1 MKYSTIYFMMAI
13 SFVLFGCNEQNTQE
27 TIPKITTEEVDDL
40 PQESIVEEQTIYV
53 PVYSSIYTRE
63 ERVLIDLTA
72 TLSIRNTSLKYPIV
86 ISHVDYYDSNG
97 KLVKNYIKKPF
108 SLGILGT
115 KDFVVKEWELAGGTG
130 ANFIVKWK
138 SNNKVSSPVVQAVMI
153 SMKTGV
159 GISFVCE
166 GKEIKE

>member
-1 MKYSTIYFMMAI
+1 MKYITIFFLI
-13 SFVLFGCNEQNTQE
+13 VTLILCGCHEENPKE
-27 TIPKITTEEVDDL
+27 TIPKITTEDVDDL
-40 PQESIVEEQTIYV
+40 PQDSIVEEQTIYV

-86 ISHVDYYDSNG
+86 ISQVDYYDSNG

-108 SLGILGT
+108 SLGVLGT

-138 SNNKVSSPVVQAVMI
+138 SNNKVSSPIVQAVMI